1 MMWSVPSLPMGSTK
15 TGGKQAVTN
24 DEVAAMLRALKLDKG
39 FFDAHLRRVTEQPAE
54 NRRSSNSFAEEL
66 KGQRSQRSKTGTS
79 PGGDAPEPVDF
90 DIYLNEALM
99 PVLAQS
105 LDSLCRQVSRM
116 GDQGDK
122 LDPKVRERFNPLT
135 FLAQQLLRRHPKCA
149 RTPRRKELYQEF
161 HDWADFE
168 HGRREMMRRKLDVM
182 EAFSGFVLRG
192 VVQTEDIPN
201 VLKAIDDKLHVEGRL
216 AGHKVM
222 AKDFGAKTRMAGAT
236 GDMKGAADVRSS
248 RMRSR
253 SSFFEKSSA
262 VGWEAFWST
271 FSSVLMSNDVVPY
284 SALQRGDERK
294 KEESEERARRADA
307 QARLT
312 EAQQAKQLEYQQQ
325 MCAYEELYARL
336 KGNEQLSLI
345 LQENKILTGDDVR
358 PKDAGYEFEV
368 PPKGDHVRLLQE
380 LLQVLGLLETR
391 EVPRDGKEWWWTGD
405 KAAAWVILQE
415 LHNAELADGVVE
427 RETLEK
433 VMVPPVGFMALKL
446 KIADELERRAES
458 QGEME
463 HLKMD
468 DMRIMTVAPSD
479 TKPSYDKLCEM
490 TGMSMARIEWLHQL
504 FASYLEPDPDHP
516 DALPVDNYPE
526 DPASIGKSRMR
537 ELVMEVQPD
546 LGDSEFEA
554 RFMRIDADGTG
565 EVEFDEFVTW
575 MHQDEIRVT
584 GDDVKKM
591 TFEELAASHDESVDV
606 IMYLHTC
613 FQDALP
619 EGLVDA
625 YPENPV
631 ALVKEEVKALAL
643 ILTPNVSE
651 ETVEKMFTSIDAE
664 EKGQLDF
671 DEFLEVLDMQ
681 ELPQELRERFSG

>member
-1 MMWSVPSLPMGSTK
+1 
-15 TGGKQAVTN
+15 
-24 DEVAAMLRALKLDKG
+24 
-39 FFDAHLRRVTEQPAE
+39 
-54 NRRSSNSFAEEL
+54 
-66 KGQRSQRSKTGTS
+66 
-79 PGGDAPEPVDF
+79 
-90 DIYLNEALM
+90 
-99 PVLAQS
+99 
-105 LDSLCRQVSRM
+105 
-116 GDQGDK
+116 
-122 LDPKVRERFNPLT
+122 
-135 FLAQQLLRRHPKCA
+135 
-149 RTPRRKELYQEF
+149 
-161 HDWADFE
+161 
-168 HGRREMMRRKLDVM
+168 
-182 EAFSGFVLRG
+182 
-192 VVQTEDIPN
+192 
-201 VLKAIDDKLHVEGRL
+201 
-216 AGHKVM
+216 
-222 AKDFGAKTRMAGAT
+222 
-236 GDMKGAADVRSS
+236 
-248 RMRSR
+248 
-253 SSFFEKSSA
+253 
-262 VGWEAFWST
+262 
-271 FSSVLMSNDVVPY
+271 
-284 SALQRGDERK
+284 
-294 KEESEERARRADA
+294 
-307 QARLT
+307 
-312 EAQQAKQLEYQQQ
+312 

-651 ETVEKMFTSIDAE
+651 ETVEKMFTSVDAE

-681 ELPQELRERFSG
+681 DLPQELRDRFSG